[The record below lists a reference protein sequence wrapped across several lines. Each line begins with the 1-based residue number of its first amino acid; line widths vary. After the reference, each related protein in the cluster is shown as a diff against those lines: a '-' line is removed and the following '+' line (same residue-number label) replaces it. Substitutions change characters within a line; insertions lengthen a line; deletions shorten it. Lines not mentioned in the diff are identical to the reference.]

1 MICYNLVNF
10 FFYPPLKLCANLE
23 RSSFDATFHS
33 SRNLCMFIYLHS
45 YNKEL
50 ISIDIHW
57 TNINWYTKSSSY
69 PLSRNFRNG
78 SSWKYLLNRWITNV
92 GTRGLPPNSIPF
104 PLLSVLIFP
113 LPTRHALKTQLYTNS
128 MVKLVRD
135 GRARRRV
142 VRIIPNDYC
151 SQLRLF
157 WR

>member
-10 FFYPPLKLCANLE
+10 FFYPPLKLCANWTIWKDQA
-23 RSSFDATFHS
+23 SIPSFHS

-45 YNKEL
+45 YNKDL
-50 ISIDIHW
+50 ISIDIHCQ
-57 TNINWYTKSSSY
+57 KKFVVSSFAKLSY
-69 PLSRNFRNG
+69 
-78 SSWKYLLNRWITNV
+78 SSWKYLLNWWITNV
-92 GTRGLPPNSIPF
+92 GTRGLPPNSISF

-151 SQLRLF
+151 SQLKLF